1 MKLVF
6 ATHNAHKLAEVK
18 QLLPK
23 QIELLSLTD
32 IGCVEDIEETG
43 STLEENALI
52 KAKYVLDTYGYNCF
66 ADDSGL
72 EIDALNGAP
81 GVYSARFAGPERNNS
96 ANIEKVWE
104 E

>member
-32 IGCVEDIEETG
+32 IG
-43 STLEENALI
+43 
-52 KAKYVLDTYGYNCF
+52 
-66 ADDSGL
+66 
-72 EIDALNGAP
+72 
-81 GVYSARFAGPERNNS
+81 
-96 ANIEKVWE
+96 
-104 E
+104 